1 MPSEMMNRQMA
12 ERGPMD
18 PSRMVRKGDRID
30 NRRKHHRWF
39 LNMKIRWRIGDH
51 EQIGTLMNVGTKGAF
66 IQADASL
73 PTDAVEVFLLLPFQP
88 SSKEASGT
96 KLVGCK
102 SRVAH
107 REEGGFGI
115 EFLQPNCEFFV
126 TLLETIAAAH
136 IAA

>member
-1 MPSEMMNRQMA
+1 MNPWTMNSQMA
-12 ERGPMD
+12 ERGPMN
-18 PSRMVRKGDRID
+18 PSRMVRKGDRDD

-51 EQIGTLMNVGTKGAF
+51 EQIGTLVNVCTKGAF
-66 IQADASL
+66 IQADASVL
-73 PTDAVEVFLLLPFQP
+73 SEVGEVFFLLPFQP
-88 SSKEASGT
+88 SSEEASVT

-115 EFLQPNCEFFV
+115 EFLQPNSEFFV
-126 TLLETIAAAH
+126 TLLETIAAAQ